1 MSTRRS
7 SRRKEHLK
15 RKRLAQRR
23 REKRQRKGQKIGP
36 MVTPPDP
43 SSTRSLMRAGLWR
56 SMRDF
61 AAQRAAVIAEN
72 MAGASGPRPLGRKG
86 KPKQPKGHHS

>member
-23 REKRQRKGQKIGP
+23 REKRRRKGQKIGP

-43 SSTRSLMRAGLWR
+43 NSTRSLMRAGLWK

-72 MAGASGPRPLGRKG
+72 MADAGGPRPLSRKG